1 MPLLYDARL
10 IDNSGIGTTIQGQL
24 GELISRKVPLT
35 LVGSRKRLNNHLPGF
50 RGQVLDFD
58 GKLYSIREQISFPGR
73 GANAIHFPHYNAS
86 LRFLERA
93 TVTVHDLIH
102 LQSEQFRS
110 PVYRGYALLML
121 AAIARRAKCIL
132 TVSETTRSQLLHL
145 FPHARTKTFT
155 TPNGVDHRL
164 FRPVP
169 DSAVRRFR
177 AQFSL
182 PGQYLLAIGIAK
194 RHKNLDSLLK
204 ALALLWRE
212 GRGLPLVIAG
222 TGGKIPEYAARELQ
236 ENVARKNVL
245 LLPRIEPADMSAMYC
260 SAEALVMP
268 SRFEGFGLPALEAL
282 ACGTPVLC
290 SDIPSLREVCAD
302 AAVYFDPHLPEDI
315 AAIIESGLQ
324 SKRSRQQRM
333 RRAALFTWSRNV
345 DCMMRAFDATGVELS
360 RP

>member
-24 GELISRKVPLT
+24 GELVSRKLPLT
-35 LVGSRKRLNNHLPGF
+35 LVGASSRLRKQLPDFPGNI
-50 RGQVLDFD
+50 VDFD
-58 GKLYSIREQISFPGR
+58 GELYSIREQLAFPGR
-73 GANAIHFPHYNAS
+73 SHTAIHFPHYNAS
-86 LRFLERA
+86 LRFLDRS

-102 LQSEQFRS
+102 LQSEQFRN

-121 AAIARRAKCIL
+121 SAITRRAKCIL

-145 FPHARTKTFT
+145 FPHARHKTFT

-164 FRPVP
+164 FRPVQ
-169 DSAVRRFR
+169 DAAVRRFR
-177 AQFSL
+177 SQFAL
-182 PGQYLLAIGIAK
+182 PDQYLLAIGIAK
-194 RHKNLDSLLK
+194 RHKNLDALLR

-236 ENVARKNVL
+236 ENVARKNVI

-282 ACGTPVLC
+282 ACGTRVIC
-290 SDIPSLREVCAD
+290 SNIPSLREVCAD
-302 AAVYFDPHLPEDI
+302 AAVYFDPHVPEEI
-315 AAIIESGLQ
+315 AGAIQSGLEA
-324 SKRSRQQRM
+324 KRSKQQRIS
-333 RRAALFTWSRNV
+333 RASLFTWHRNV
-345 DCMMRAFDATGVELS
+345 DSMLRAFAASGVNFK
-360 RP
+360 